1 MTDACQTVG
10 CTVGE
15 TGVCLLNNDLETC
28 EFRTPNDATTP
39 ESSGSSGEDLGV
51 PPVLETPEDKPVLWD
66 NLPLEVGELG
76 DYLGSR
82 RCLLVGIVGT
92 PAAGKTAALVSM
104 YLRLGHG
111 TLEGFQYA
119 ESTRLIAFEEISQGA
134 RVWSSPAPDA
144 MTARTIA
151 GGRRVAGF
159 LHLRLKRLETDS
171 LLDLLI
177 PDLPGEWS
185 DTLIDSN
192 RTEGLGFLVATHVI
206 WVFVNGAEVR
216 DNATRM
222 HTLSRT
228 KQLLRRVAAMLGEGC
243 PPLKIVVTHS
253 DAGPLPQF
261 TSSRLKQMA
270 DELSLSSDIIEIASF
285 SGNEQIQAGSGIS
298 DLIVKSIPTA
308 PAAGIEWPDASGET
322 TGRFMNR
329 YVGEKR

>member
-1 MTDACQTVG
+1 MVDACQTPG

-15 TGVCLLNNDLETC
+15 TAVCLLNHDPETC
-28 EFRTPNDATTP
+28 EFRIHDDTITL
-39 ESSGSSGEDLGV
+39 ESSGGSDDELVV
-51 PPVLETPEDKPVLWD
+51 PPVLEAPEGKPVLWD
-66 NLPLEVGELG
+66 NLPLELGELG
-76 DYLGSR
+76 DYLASR

-111 TLEGFQYA
+111 RLEGFQFA

-134 RVWSSPAPDA
+134 RVWVSPPPDA

-151 GGRRVAGF
+151 SGRRVAGF
-159 LHLRLKRLETDS
+159 LHLRIKRLVGDR

-192 RTEGLGFLVATHVI
+192 RTEGLDFLHAAQVI

-216 DNATRM
+216 DDSTRM

-228 KQLLRRVAAMLGEGC
+228 KQLLRRVAAMLGQAC
-243 PPLKIVVTHS
+243 PLVKIVVTHS
-253 DAGPLPQF
+253 DAGPLPKA
-261 TSSRLKQMA
+261 TSDRLETMA
-270 DELSLSSDIIEIASF
+270 DELSLSAEIVEIASF
-285 SGNEQIQAGSGIS
+285 SGNEKVPPGTGIS

-308 PAAGIEWPDASGET
+308 PAAGIEWIDASGET

-329 YVGEKR
+329 YVGGKR

>member
-1 MTDACQTVG
+1 MADACQTAG

-15 TGVCLLNNDLETC
+15 TGVCLLNNDPETC
-28 EFRTPNDATTP
+28 ESRTSNDTITL
-39 ESSGSSGEDLGV
+39 EKSDGSEEELVVS
-51 PPVLETPEDKPVLWD
+51 PVLEAPEGKPVLWD

-76 DYLGSR
+76 EYLASR

-111 TLEGFQYA
+111 RLEGFQFA
-119 ESTRLIAFEEISQGA
+119 ESTRLIAFEEISQAA
-134 RVWSSPAPDA
+134 RVWGSPAPDA

-151 GGRRVAGF
+151 SGRRVAGF
-159 LHLRLKRLETDS
+159 LHLRLKILEGDR

-192 RTEGLGFLVATHVI
+192 KTEGLGFLGSAQVI

-216 DNATRM
+216 DDATRM

-228 KQLLRRVAAMLGEGC
+228 KQLLRRIAAMLGQGC
-243 PPLKIVVTHS
+243 PPVKIVVTHS
-253 DAGPLPQF
+253 DAGLLTKA
-261 TSSRLKQMA
+261 TSDRLKKMT
-270 DELSLSSDIIEIASF
+270 DELSLSAEIVEIASF
-285 SGNEQIQAGSGIS
+285 SGNQQVPAGTGLS
-298 DLIVKSIPTA
+298 DLIMKSIPTA
-308 PAAGIEWPDASGET
+308 PAAGIEWPDTAGDT

-329 YVGEKR
+329 YVGRKR